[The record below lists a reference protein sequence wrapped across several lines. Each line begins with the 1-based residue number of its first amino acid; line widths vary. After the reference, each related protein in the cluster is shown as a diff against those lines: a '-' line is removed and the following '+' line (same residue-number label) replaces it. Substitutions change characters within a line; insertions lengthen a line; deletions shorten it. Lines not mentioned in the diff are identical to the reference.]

1 MVRVL
6 IGLALAVAPLGAQTL
21 CEQIKALTLSP
32 AVAAAHWGVAVTTL
46 DGTLVCGIDEGKL
59 FRPASNNKIFTTA
72 TALALLG
79 PEKTFTTR
87 VVAKGALS
95 GGVLDGDLS
104 LVGGGDANFGSGDLP
119 YVAPLDRPATPSP
132 RSPTIADIETLA
144 DEVAAR
150 GLRTIRG
157 DILGDDRY
165 FAWEPYP
172 PDWSLDDM
180 VYGYAA
186 PISALTIHDNQLE
199 VDVTAQKP
207 GAKARITETPDVPY
221 YALDASVY
229 TMNVGTMDFGGSCD
243 ERLSFRRAPGSKT
256 LVVFGDIR
264 PQTLQC
270 SQNVA
275 IDDPA
280 EYAALALKLA
290 LERRGIT
297 VSGQAKAL
305 HHDSRILGNVFT
317 ERPDNDSFL
326 RGVISHPHAVI
337 DCGSQRAEDSWAT
350 ATPPLELASHASM
363 PLLADVTYT
372 SKVSQNLH
380 AEVLLRDL
388 GAAFS
393 CAGASQR
400 DGLHVVRQYVLYAG
414 VKPHDF
420 VLYDGSG
427 LSGHDLVAPRAFAKF
442 LAFAAAQ
449 PWFTAWKATLP
460 QGGVDGSLASRFNT
474 PGLKGRIF
482 AKTGTLGES
491 RALSGY
497 ATTAAGTTLV
507 FSVMVDTH
515 LPGSADRVAMDKIV
529 ELIAGAR

>member
-1 MVRVL
+1 M
-6 IGLALAVAPLGAQTL
+6 
-21 CEQIKALTLSP
+21 
-32 AVAAAHWGVAVTTL
+32 
-46 DGTLVCGIDEGKL
+46 
-59 FRPASNNKIFTTA
+59 
-72 TALALLG
+72 
-79 PEKTFTTR
+79 
-87 VVAKGALS
+87 
-95 GGVLDGDLS
+95 
-104 LVGGGDANFGSGDLP
+104 
-119 YVAPLDRPATPSP
+119 
-132 RSPTIADIETLA
+132 
-144 DEVAAR
+144 
-150 GLRTIRG
+150 
-157 DILGDDRY
+157 GDDRY
-165 FAWEPYP
+165 FAWQPYP

-186 PISALTIHDNQLE
+186 PVSALTIHDNQIE
-199 VDVTAQKP
+199 MDVTAQKP
-207 GAKARITETPDVPY
+207 GGKARITAAPDVPY
-221 YALDASVY
+221 YSLDASIY
-229 TMNVGTMDFGGSCD
+229 TMDFGGSCD
-243 ERLSFRRAPGSKT
+243 ERLSFQRAPGSRT
-256 LVVFGDIR
+256 LVVFGDIS
-264 PQTLQC
+264 PQTRHC

-297 VSGQAKAL
+297 ISGHAKAR
-305 HHDSRILGNVFT
+305 HRDSRLLGNVFT
-317 ERPDNDSFL
+317 ERADKDPFL
-326 RGVISHPHAVI
+326 RGVISHQHEVI
-337 DCGSQRAEDSWAT
+337 ACGMQGAEDPGDT
-350 ATPPLELASHASM
+350 ATPSLELASHRSM

-400 DGLHVVRQYVLYAG
+400 DGLHVVRQYLLYAG
-414 VKPHDF
+414 VDPHDF

-460 QGGVDGSLASRFNT
+460 QGGIDGSLASRFNT

-497 ATTAAGTTLV
+497 ATTAAGNTLV
-507 FSVMVDTH
+507 FSVMVDNH
-515 LPGSADRVAMDKIV
+515 LPGSADRAVMDRIV
-529 ELIAGAR
+529 ELIAAER